1 MSMSKVQAC
10 ISCISG
16 SLIGHLSLQGEYLS
30 SFGVIMILFLTLFQT
45 ETIRRLKDRI

>member
-16 SLIGHLSLQGEYLS
+16 SLIGHLSLQGGVFILLRSNYDSLS
-30 SFGVIMILFLTLFQT
+30 HSVS
-45 ETIRRLKDRI
+45 DRNN